1 MVRGIKRK
9 LKEKAILL
17 ASKNTETTNFQ
28 KASEELLELALELV
42 QRVNKPHKI
51 NDEAIIKEIA
61 DVKIRL
67 WYLEQRFGK
76 NSVKTAV
83 HKKLKSLN
91 HVNIRRR
98 SNPSFKKKS

>member
-1 MVRGIKRK
+1 MIKNKLRK
-9 LKEKAILL
+9 KALSL
-17 ASKNTETTNFQ
+17 ASSNTETINLQ

-51 NDEAIIKEIA
+51 NDKAIILEIA

-83 HKKLKSLN
+83 TKKLKSLN

-98 SNPSFKKKS
+98 SNPRFKKKS